1 MDRVAVNVEA
11 AGESEQASGD
21 GGHRLQLVGHAM
33 SVRAYMA
40 RPDQSRQGEVMN
52 SSQAERLQWITLTV
66 LGLVAGLAIA
76 LPLGV
81 PIFAIAGAMVGTPIV
96 LSIVGLSLGTAQWPI
111 IRRHLSS
118 SWWWVVVSAL
128 GMAVGLSAG
137 VILVEQ
143 VGRALL
149 GGPVNFRMLGVA
161 ARAVSFATIG
171 VMAGGS
177 LGLAQWLVLRRHTHN
192 CKHWIRVNAWGLGAG
207 LACSSFLADALVPR
221 PGSLASAVILLV
233 IGSAVAG
240 ACTSKTLVELFP
252 PSTQHISATSR

>member
-1 MDRVAVNVEA
+1 MNFSK
-11 AGESEQASGD
+11 SE
-21 GGHRLQLVGHAM
+21 RF
-33 SVRAYMA
+33 
-40 RPDQSRQGEVMN
+40 
-52 SSQAERLQWITLTV
+52 QWTALTV
-66 LGLVAGLAIA
+66 LGLVAGLALV

-128 GMAVGLSAG
+128 GMAVGLTVG

-161 ARAVSFATIG
+161 ARAVSFGTIG
-171 VMAGGS
+171 VLGGGS
-177 LGLAQWLVLRRHTHN
+177 LGLAQWLVMRRHAPG
-192 CKHWIRVNAWGLGAG
+192 CKRWIHVNAWSLGAG
-207 LACSSFLADALVPR
+207 LVCGSLLADALMLR
-221 PGSLASAVILLV
+221 SGSLASTAILLV
-233 IGSAVAG
+233 IGSSVAG
-240 ACTSKTLVELFP
+240 AFTANALAEIFP
-252 PSTQHISATSR
+252 PSAQHVSAPGR

>member
-128 GMAVGLSAG
+128 GMAVGLTAG

-149 GGPVNFRMLGVA
+149 GGPVNFRMRSEERRVGKEW
-161 ARAVSFATIG
+161 RA
-171 VMAGGS
+171 
-177 LGLAQWLVLRRHTHN
+177 
-192 CKHWIRVNAWGLGAG
+192 CWGR
-207 LACSSFLADALVPR
+207 CWE
-221 PGSLASAVILLV
+221 
-233 IGSAVAG
+233 
-240 ACTSKTLVELFP
+240 K
-252 PSTQHISATSR
+252 